1 MSVIDRAVSFL
12 VDLATDNSHGYDQQ
26 YRWGE
31 RGDYDCSSST
41 ITAFEQ
47 AGLKVKENGA
57 TYTGNMRVAFEK
69 CGFKSMKYAS
79 NITPRK
85 GDVFL
90 NEKHH
95 VVVAISDKQVVTAS
109 INEKGK
115 TMGGQAGDQTGK
127 EIYIRDFYVPSYG
140 WDYVLRYE
148 EPVIG
153 NPYTMPTQLLKK
165 GMVGDEIRWLQW
177 ELVQAGADIE
187 IDAHF
192 GSKTYE
198 ALRDF
203 QRAVGIECDGICG
216 SISRAKLIENKTS
229 ILQVKKNPYNHIK
242 VTLKKGSR
250 GTSVQYVQWELN
262 HRINAGLVEDGSY
275 GNLTRQKVIEFQ
287 KMVFPN
293 QPKEWDGIVGSRTWK
308 ALES

>member
-1 MSVIDRAVSFL
+1 MSVGIIDKAVNWL
-12 VDLATDNSHGYDQQ
+12 VNLANDNSHGYDQQ

-31 RGDYDCSSST
+31 HGDYDCSSST

-69 CGFKSMKYAS
+69 CGFKSRKYAS
-79 NITPRK
+79 DIIPRK

-148 EPVIG
+148 EPVIS

-165 GMVGDEIRWLQW
+165 GMVGDEVRWIQY
-177 ELVQAGADIE
+177 ELREAGADIE

-192 GSKTYE
+192 GSLTE
-198 ALRDF
+198 QALRDF

-216 SISRAKLIENKTS
+216 SISRAKLIENMTP
-229 ILQVKKNPYNHIK
+229 ILHAKKNPYKHSQI
-242 VTLKKGSR
+242 TLKKGSR
-250 GTSVQYVQWELN
+250 GISVRWLQWELN
-262 HRINAGLVEDGSY
+262 YRINAGLQEDGSF
-275 GNLTRQKVIEFQ
+275 GKLTERKVIEFQ
-287 KMVFPN
+287 KMVGLTA
-293 QPKEWDGIVGSRTWK
+293 DGIVGSRTWK